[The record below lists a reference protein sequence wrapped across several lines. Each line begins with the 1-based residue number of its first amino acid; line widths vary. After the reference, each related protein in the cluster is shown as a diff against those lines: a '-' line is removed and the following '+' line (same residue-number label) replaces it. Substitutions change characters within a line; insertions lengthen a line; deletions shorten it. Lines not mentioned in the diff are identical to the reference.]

1 VQSKSIRLLAFSVAA
16 GAWLLLAGVAAGVE
30 VPRDTVIE
38 VRIEGNSRM
47 SRPAILSYIKTRLG
61 QVYDKN
67 TVGADKRRLM
77 KSGHFNSVTVTR
89 TQAERGMIVTFIVD
103 ERAVV
108 AELKFQGNKS
118 FKPNELA
125 GELVFGVGSPLT
137 RFSVEAGRQA
147 IVSLYKRSGFH
158 RTTVTLDKDALIQN
172 RVIFIIAE
180 GPQVKVRKIRF
191 KGNSSFRGMT
201 LRRKMGSSQRIWPF
215 WQGYFDSEQVDRD
228 IQSIRNFYVSE
239 GFLDAEIGREL
250 VFSDNKERLTLT
262 FIINEGPHYRIKGVL
277 FRGNKV
283 FSDDEL
289 ARRIKFREG
298 EHFTS
303 LTMYRD
309 ETALRDTYGE
319 AGYIQ
324 NTVIGSKLY
333 KNTPGLVDVVFT
345 VTEGNQFTVGTIDI
359 RGNTKTQGRIIRR
372 DIRVSPTQLF
382 NIVAL
387 RESRVRLME
396 TGLFQKISLTPVGDD
411 PKVRN
416 LLVEIIEGNTAQFL
430 IGAGVSTNS
439 GLLGNISFTQRN
451 FNILSWPTAWKEFF
465 QGESMKGAGQTLRI
479 VAEPGT
485 KLMRFHI
492 EWFEPRLFDKPYSV
506 GTKMF
511 VFTRGRESYDEQ
523 RYGGVVSFGHRF
535 KNRWYGEVATRIEGV
550 DISGVDAAAPKE
562 VMADAGTH
570 LLLGVKGTLVRDRTD
585 SRWMPSKGDRI
596 RISVEQ
602 MVGSYNFNRVT
613 NDYRMYRTLYLDA
626 LDRKHILATRFSA
639 AAIAGDAPVFEKFYG
654 GGIGSVRGFEYRG
667 ISPRGTGTSDPIGG
681 DMMVFAGAE
690 YTFPIAGKY
699 LRGAAFLD
707 TGTVADSFSF
717 STYRASVGFGVRWII
732 PMMGPVPLSLDFAFP
747 ISKSGDDDTQMLNFS
762 LGWTF

>member
-1 VQSKSIRLLAFSVAA
+1 MRLLAFSVAA
-16 GAWLLLAGVAAGVE
+16 GTWLLLAGVATGVE
-30 VPRDTVIE
+30 VAGDTVVEI
-38 VRIEGNSRM
+38 RIEGNSRM
-47 SRPAILSYIKTRLG
+47 SHPAILSYVKTRLG
-61 QVYDKN
+61 QVSDEE
-67 TVGADKRRLM
+67 TLRADKRRLM

-89 TQAERGMIVTFIVD
+89 TQTERGMIVTFTVD
-103 ERAVV
+103 ERPVV
-108 AELKFQGNKS
+108 VELKFRGNKS

-147 IVSLYKRSGFH
+147 IVSMYKRSGFH
-158 RTTVTLDKDALIQN
+158 RTTVALDRDALDQN
-172 RVIFIIAE
+172 RVVFIITE

-201 LRRKMGSSQRIWPF
+201 LKRKIGSSQRIWPF
-215 WQGYFDSEQVDRD
+215 WQGYFDSEQIDRD

-262 FIINEGPHYRIKGVL
+262 FIINEGPRYRIQGVL
-277 FRGNKV
+277 FRGNSV

-289 ARRIKFREG
+289 ARRIKFRQG

-303 LTMYRD
+303 LTMRRD
-309 ETALRDTYGE
+309 EAALRDTYGE

-324 NTVIGSKLY
+324 STVIGSKLY

-345 VTEGNQFTVGTIDI
+345 IGEGNQFTVGTITI

-372 DIRVSPTQLF
+372 DMRVFPTQLF

-387 RESRVRLME
+387 RESRLRLME
-396 TGLFQKISLTPVGDD
+396 TGLFQKVSLTPVGDD

-465 QGESMKGAGQTLRI
+465 KGESMKGAGQTLRI

-485 KLMRFHI
+485 KLMRFYV

-506 GTKMF
+506 GSKVF
-511 VFTRGRESYDEQ
+511 IFTRGRESYDEQ
-523 RYGGVVSFGHRF
+523 RYGGVVSLGRRF
-535 KNRWYGEVATRIEGV
+535 KNRWYGEVATRVEGV
-550 DISGVDAAAPKE
+550 DISGIDSTAPKE
-562 VMADAGTH
+562 VTSDSGTH

-596 RISVEQ
+596 RISTEQ
-602 MVGSYNFNRVT
+602 MIGDYNFNRAGG
-613 NDYRMYRTLYLDA
+613 DYRIYHTLHLDA
-626 LDRKHILATRFSA
+626 LDRKHILATRLSVG
-639 AAIAGDAPVFEKFYG
+639 AIAGDAPVFEKYYG

-667 ISPRGTGTSDPIGG
+667 ISPRGSGTSDPIGG
-681 DMMVFAGAE
+681 DLMVFAGTE

-707 TGTVADSFSF
+707 TGTVADGYSLGA
-717 STYRASVGFGVRWII
+717 YRASVGVGVRWII
-732 PMMGPVPLSLDFAFP
+732 PMMGPVPLALDFAFP
-747 ISKSGDDDTQMLNFS
+747 ISKSGDDDTQMLSFS